1 MCDNARKICPVFPG
15 AKQMIHQSFE
25 DPSSA
30 NGTKEETLEVYRK
43 VRDQIKRWIL
53 ENLNIF

>member
-1 MCDNARKICPVFPG
+1 
-15 AKQMIHQSFE
+15 MIHQSFE